1 MQLIDDIRAR
11 PMSLFQTRAVLIC
24 ILINFIDGFDVLAIA
39 FAAPEIANEWSLQPA
54 VLGVVFSA
62 GLAGMVVGALFLSPF
77 ADRYGRRTL
86 ILTGLVII
94 SIGMFTSAL
103 ANDVTTLVIT
113 RLITGLGV
121 GGMLSSLTTMV
132 SEYSNARRQ
141 KLAVAVLQSGYPVGA
156 IIAGFVSV
164 ALVSAM
170 GWRSIFVVG
179 GGLSLLMLLV
189 VWWRLPESLAFLLS
203 KRPAHAL
210 DRVNGLLVQM
220 DMPPLDALPVEAQ
233 ADRSKGG
240 FFEVFSPEFRGRTL
254 LIWLAFVAVMSTW
267 YFIANWTPKILV
279 DAGLSRD
286 TSLSGGVILSLG
298 GVLGGITVG
307 WIATRIYVL
316 KVGAVA
322 MLGSIAGMV
331 VFGSLPVAITP
342 MLVVT
347 FLIGFVLSGSMIS
360 MYAAV
365 PDMYPVQIRNTA
377 LGWALGIGRLGAV
390 LGPNLAGVMIQVGWD
405 RFALYAAMSLPML
418 LAAFAALTL
427 TRSGV
432 GATPAQ

>member
-1 MQLIDDIRAR
+1 
-11 PMSLFQTRAVLIC
+11 MSLFQTRAVLIC

-39 FAAPEIANEWSLQPA
+39 FAAPEIAIEWSLQPA

-203 KRPAHAL
+203 KRPPRAL
-210 DRVNGLLVQM
+210 DNVNGLLVQM
-220 DMPPLDALPVEAQ
+220 DMPPLDALPAEAQ
-233 ADRSKGG
+233 ADRPKGG
-240 FFEVFSPEFRGRTL
+240 FFEVFSPEFRGRTV

-298 GVLGGITVG
+298 GVIGGITVG

-390 LGPNLAGVMIQVGWD
+390 LGPNLAGVMIQIGWD

-418 LAAFAALTL
+418 LAAFAAVSL

>member
-203 KRPAHAL
+203 KRPARAL
-210 DRVNGLLVQM
+210 DSVNGLLVQM

-233 ADRSKGG
+233 ADRPKGG
-240 FFEVFSPEFRGRTL
+240 FFEVFSPEFRGRTV

-418 LAAFAALTL
+418 LAAFAALSL

>member
-203 KRPAHAL
+203 KRPARAL

-418 LAAFAALTL
+418 LAAFAALSL